1 MTVCRILGDR
11 WIDWYLVLGSHP
23 KVHPLA
29 NAHILGS
36 SNRQAQ
42 FLVSGLRDRLAK
54 KISRSLGIA
63 RNYLVGVS
71 VFEPFGSVY
80 GVCSTSVQ

>member
-11 WIDWYLVLGSHP
+11 WTDWYLVLCSHP

-29 NAHILGS
+29 NAHIVGS

-42 FLVSGLRDRLAK
+42 LLVSGLRDRLAK
-54 KISRSLGIA
+54 KKPRSLGIA

-71 VFEPFGSVY
+71 VFEPFGC
-80 GVCSTSVQ
+80 VCGICFTSVQ